1 MQTNLHFYMHER
13 AMTCNTGYRLQTQQT
28 QTYTQGNTHNKYT
41 K

>member
-13 AMTCNTGYRLQTQQT
+13 AMTRNTGYRLQTQT